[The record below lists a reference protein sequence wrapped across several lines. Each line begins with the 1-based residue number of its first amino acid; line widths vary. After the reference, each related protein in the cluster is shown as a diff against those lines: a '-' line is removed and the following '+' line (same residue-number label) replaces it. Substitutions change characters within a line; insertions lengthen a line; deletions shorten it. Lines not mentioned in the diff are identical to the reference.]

1 MMHILQKI
9 TDFGDS
15 RPINRVTYLTYAG
28 TKEWTAP
35 EVLSIKTNLKILYDF
50 PVDVYSFGIIMWEL
64 LEMKAPYAN
73 EQINIF
79 SEVKEGRRPNI
90 SNDQNYDDY
99 LSLMKLCWN
108 GDSSKR
114 PTFNQIVSQLQDM
127 NTQCQETIVWVPI
140 PQQKIQNANE

>member
-1 MMHILQKI
+1 
-9 TDFGDS
+9 
-15 RPINRVTYLTYAG
+15 
-28 TKEWTAP
+28 
-35 EVLSIKTNLKILYDF
+35 
-50 PVDVYSFGIIMWEL
+50 
-64 LEMKAPYAN
+64 MKAPYAN